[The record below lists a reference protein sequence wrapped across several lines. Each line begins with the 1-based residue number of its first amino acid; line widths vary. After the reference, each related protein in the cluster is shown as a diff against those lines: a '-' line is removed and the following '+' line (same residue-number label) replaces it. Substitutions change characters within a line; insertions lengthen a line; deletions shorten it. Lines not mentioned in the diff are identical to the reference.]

1 MAMRITNNRITR
13 NYLFNANK
21 NLKYYSDSSNR
32 LTTGRAFTRVSENVS
47 GGKKAM
53 RLRTQLYQNAQFQK
67 NVEQA
72 NEKLTIAEQSM
83 REMSDV
89 ITSIK
94 EQAQRGGGV
103 VDADSMDILAAT
115 VDELKATVLQYANC
129 TYVDEYVFG
138 GTNAKTAPFT
148 KNADGEIMYNGTR
161 VKDIVKSPQGTYV
174 DTNGNEVEFS
184 ERIYIDIGLGMVN
197 LPEGMIDTSTAYDTS
212 FSGLD
217 CLGFG
222 MSEFTYK
229 NHDGVEVTEEF
240 PNNIF
245 DIATEI
251 SKSLTDNDTQRVSA
265 LIDRLSESH
274 NNLLKNVADLGVRT
288 QYLERTLTQLKD
300 EEVNIQTMQ
309 TELEGISDTEEIV
322 KMNEYKYAWML
333 TLQFGGNLLPQS
345 LMDFLK

>member
-1 MAMRITNNRITR
+1 MRITNNRITR
-13 NYLFNANK
+13 NYLFNANR
-21 NLKYYSDSSNR
+21 NLQYYNDSSNK

-67 NVEQA
+67 NVSAA
-72 NEKLTIAEQSM
+72 NEKLTIAEQSL
-83 REMSDV
+83 REMSDI

-103 VDADSMDILAAT
+103 VDDDSMDILAST
-115 VDELKATVLQYANC
+115 VDEFKATMLQYANC

-148 KNADGEIMYNGTR
+148 ADANGALMYNGT
-161 VKDIVKSPQGTYV
+161 VVSDIVKNNAGNFV
-174 DTNGNEVEFS
+174 DQDGNAVEFS
-184 ERIYIDIGLGMVN
+184 EKIYIDIGLGMVN
-197 LPEGMIDTSTAYDTS
+197 LEEGKIDVQSAYDTS

-222 MSEFTYK
+222 TSEFTYK
-229 NHDGVEVTEEF
+229 NNDGVEVTEEF
-240 PNNIF
+240 PNNIY

-251 SKSLTDNDTQRVSA
+251 SKALRDKDTQKLSALTDRM
-265 LIDRLSESH
+265 SEAH

-309 TELEGISDTEEIV
+309 TELEGINDTEEIV

>member
-1 MAMRITNNRITR
+1 MRITNNRITR

-21 NLKYYSDSSNR
+21 NLQYYSESSNK
-32 LTTGRAFTRVSENVS
+32 LTTGRAFTRVSQNVS

-67 NVEQA
+67 NVSTA
-72 NEKLTIAEQSM
+72 NEKLTIAEQSL
-83 REMSDV
+83 REMSDI
-89 ITSIK
+89 ITSVQ
-94 EQAQRGGGV
+94 EQATRGGGV
-103 VDADSMDILAAT
+103 SDAQAKEILAST

-148 KNADGEIMYNGTR
+148 KNENDEIMYNGSL
-161 VKDIVKSPQGTYV
+161 VKDITKNADGVYV
-174 DTNGNEVEFS
+174 DADGNEVDFS

-197 LPEGMIDTSTAYDTS
+197 LTEGDIDTNSAYDTS
-212 FSGLD
+212 FSGLE

-222 MSEFTYK
+222 MSEFTYV
-229 NHDGVEVTEEF
+229 NDDGVEVTETF
-240 PNNIF
+240 PNNIY

-251 SKSLTDNDTQRVSA
+251 SKALENNETQKVSA
-265 LIDRLSESH
+265 LSDQLSKSH

-288 QYLERTLTQLKD
+288 QYLERTLTMLKD

-309 TELEGISDTEEIV
+309 TELEGINDTEEIV